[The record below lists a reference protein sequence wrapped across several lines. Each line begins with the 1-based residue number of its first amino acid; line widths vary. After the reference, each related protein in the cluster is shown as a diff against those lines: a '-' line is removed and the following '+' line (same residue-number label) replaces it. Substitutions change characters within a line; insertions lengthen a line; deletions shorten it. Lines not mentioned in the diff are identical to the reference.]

1 MGVVENYFCYVCSYV
16 HIRIHAYM
24 HEYRATLSF
33 PRVVS
38 MLIEICRKAILKK
51 DNNGDLPLHLAC
63 QRGHTKVAKELLDL
77 ECDTLERK
85 YRYMHPTM

>member
-1 MGVVENYFCYVCSYV
+1 MYTYV
-16 HIRIHAYM
+16 YM
-24 HEYRATLSF
+24 RTCMNMSAYRATLSF

-51 DNNGDLPLHLAC
+51 ENNGDLPLHLAC